1 MHTYAHTHTHTHT
14 HSQTMSVQMCIYPVF
29 AAPTRLHSQN
39 AFSAG
44 TCWGLQGYREVR
56 TLILSCGN
64 TCRINIRVNNRISM
78 HQYSSQYSHQ
88 HSSPHSSQHSHQ
100 HSFHICICISI
111 PCTSAL
117 TIDMRTRDVHVQ
129 LNVMQKSKQT
139 SKRK

>member
-1 MHTYAHTHTHTHT
+1 MHTYAHT

-39 AFSAG
+39 AFTAG

-56 TLILSCGN
+56 TLTLSCGN
-64 TCRINIRVNNRISM
+64 TCHINIRVSNRISICT
-78 HQYSSQYSHQ
+78 STQYSHQ
-88 HSSPHSSQHSHQ
+88 HSSPHSSQHSHRY
-100 HSFHICICISI
+100 SFHISICISI